1 MSPIHRLALISSLC
15 SLAAVALASDR
26 PAVPGGID
34 DKPYLGRGGASVVIG
49 GYMDHEFEWLEDGGN
64 TFDQHRFVPFLTAH
78 VSDRVSV
85 SMELEL
91 EHGGNPDAGGEI
103 KLEYGVMD
111 YRLRDGLSFRGGVI
125 LSPLGL
131 FNLRHDSPLNDLTER
146 PTVNRQI
153 MPSTLSESGMGFF
166 GTFYPSDDAVLSY
179 EIYLVNGF
187 DEGVLSGNDG
197 GKKLRVRDGRG
208 SQKSDNNE
216 NKALAG
222 RLGWSPALGL
232 DFGASVHTGKYDD
245 LGEKNLSIV
254 GLDGTARLGNLDLR
268 GELGLVS
275 ADVDRTAEPALA
287 ESQRGHYLEAAYH
300 VLHDRFLAGSVV
312 TLVVRHDLVDYDT
325 DVDGDQEQGLTLGA
339 NFRPTEE
346 TAFKLDWTRTWSTA
360 RGATEKD
367 DGRDRVF
374 FSFAT
379 YF

>member
-1 MSPIHRLALISSLC
+1 MTRSRALVTAIVLLLLTASAP
-15 SLAAVALASDR
+15 AADR

-91 EHGGNPDAGGEI
+91 EHGGNPDAGGEV
-103 KLEYGVMD
+103 KLEYAVMD
-111 YRLRDGLSFRGGVI
+111 YRLKDGLNFRGGVI

-166 GTFYPSDDAVLSY
+166 GTTYPSDDSVLSY
-179 EIYLVNGF
+179 EVYLVNGF
-187 DEGVLSGNDG
+187 DEGVLSGDDG
-197 GKKLRVRDGRG
+197 AQKLRVRGGRG

-216 NKALAG
+216 NKAVTG
-222 RLGWSPALGL
+222 RVGFSPRLGL
-232 DFGASVHTGKYDD
+232 DFGVSAHTGKYDA
-245 LGEKNLSIV
+245 LGEKSLSIV
-254 GLDGTARLGNLDLR
+254 GLDGTARFGDLDLR

-275 ADVDRTAEPALA
+275 ADVDKIAEPGLA
-287 ESQRGHYLEAAYH
+287 EAQRGHYLEAGYH
-300 VLHDRFLAGSVV
+300 VLRDRFLDGSVI

-325 DVDGDQEQGLTLGA
+325 DTDGDQEEGLTLGV

-346 TAFKLDWTRTWSTA
+346 TAFKLDWNRTWTTA
-360 RGATEKD
+360 RGATAKD

>member
-1 MSPIHRLALISSLC
+1 MRPTRILALATLALLPA
-15 SLAAVALASDR
+15 LAAAADR

-85 SMELEL
+85 SMELEM
-91 EHGGNPDAGGEI
+91 EHGGNPGADGEV
-103 KLEYGVMD
+103 KLEYAVMD
-111 YRLRDGLSFRGGVI
+111 YRLRDGVGFRGGVI

-166 GTFYPSDDAVLSY
+166 GTFYPSDESVMSY
-179 EIYLVNGF
+179 EVYLVNGF
-187 DEGVLSGNDG
+187 DEGVLSGDDG
-197 GKKLRVRDGRG
+197 AKRLRVRGGRG
-208 SQKSDNNE
+208 SQKADNNE
-216 NKALAG
+216 NKAVTG
-222 RLGWSPALGL
+222 RLGWSPRLGL

-245 LGEKNLSIV
+245 AGEMSLSIM
-254 GLDGTARLGNLDLR
+254 GLDATARFGNLDLR

-275 ADVDRTAEPALA
+275 ADVDRAAEPGLA
-287 ESQRGHYLEAAYH
+287 EAQRGHYLEADYH
-300 VLHDRFLAGSVV
+300 VLHDRFLDGSVV

-325 DVDGDQEQGLTLGA
+325 DVDGDQEEGLTLGV

-346 TAFKLDWTRTWSTA
+346 TAFKLDWNRTWRTA
-360 RGATEKD
+360 RGAVEKD